1 MQKVEEKMIR
11 GLRIS
16 IFLYDMTDGLI
27 LSVVKVHF
35 PFSKSLSYTTI
46 PTQKNKGK

>member
-11 GLRIS
+11 GSRIA
-16 IFLYDMTDGLI
+16 IVLHDMTNGLI

-46 PTQKNKGK
+46 PT

>member
-11 GLRIS
+11 GSRIS
-16 IFLYDMTDGLI
+16 IFLHDMTDGLI
-27 LSVVKVHF
+27 LSVVNVHF
-35 PFSKSLSYTTI
+35 PFSKSLSYNTT